1 MNFEKLSK
9 TRFAR
14 FGLKIK
20 NMRHFLG
27 DFQPLCYYPVRWALC
42 HNLIHSP
49 FARLLY
55 AFWNNCRV
63 WCPKTWYTIRT
74 LLASKV
80 WKNDLYA
87 KRRKDWLTKWP
98 KSTVGENYHQKSH
111 FTLLRAKRAKVI
123 FKSINTFIL
132 RISAVCLHLS
142 TNFSCLF
149 TLL

>member
-1 MNFEKLSK
+1 
-9 TRFAR
+9 
-14 FGLKIK
+14 
-20 NMRHFLG
+20 MRHFWS
-27 DFQPLCYYPVRWALC
+27 DFEPLCYYPVRWALC

-98 KSTVGENYHQKSH
+98 KFTVGENYPQKSH
-111 FTLLRAKRAKVI
+111 FTSLRAKRAKVI
-123 FKSINTFIL
+123 FKLVNWAVCLHLFYELQLFVYMYYNTIVSCLFTFML
-132 RISAVCLHLS
+132 PKSAVCLH
-142 TNFSCLF
+142 
-149 TLL
+149 